1 MAKRKGGGSS
11 AKSARRRARKK
22 KGAIQARKKKE
33 FTYRGLTLP
42 ELQELP
48 FDELLPL
55 LPSRARRTL
64 KRGLNIEQERF
75 LRRFRKGKDPIRT
88 HHREMIVLPEMVGH
102 KIEIY
107 NGKEY
112 KSVEIKP
119 EMIGHYLGEFSPTRG
134 SVTHSG
140 PGVGATRSSK
150 YMPLK

>member
-1 MAKRKGGGSS
+1 MARRTKGISS
-11 AKSARRRARKK
+11 AKSARRKARKK

-33 FTYRGLTLP
+33 FTYRGYTLD
-42 ELQELP
+42 ELQAMPLN
-48 FDELLPL
+48 DLLPL
-55 LPSRARRTL
+55 LPSRARRTF

-75 LRRFRKGKDPIRT
+75 MTRFRKGKDPIRT
-88 HHREMIVLPEMVGH
+88 HHRAMIIIPEMVGRNIH
-102 KIEIY
+102 VY
-107 NGKEY
+107 NGKEF
-112 KSVEIKP
+112 KVVEVKP